1 MQVKS
6 KSVRIENLES
16 ENFIMQGEVDP
27 ESLSRL
33 KEVMKEKTELKDLV
47 AEMTEFLADYGLQ
60 WKGVDSSGDEE

>member
-47 AEMTEFLADYGLQ
+47 AEMTEFLADYGL
-60 WKGVDSSGDEE
+60 

>member
-1 MQVKS
+1 
-6 KSVRIENLES
+6 
-16 ENFIMQGEVDP
+16 MQGEVDP

-47 AEMTEFLADYGLQ
+47 TEMTEFLADYGLQ